1 MLAVLQGIAPTAG
14 SAEPIRLEHGGE
26 AAPDALAERL
36 VELGYLRVDVVEH
49 RGEFAVRGGVLDVF
63 PAEQR
68 RPMRLEF
75 WGDEIDSIRRF
86 VPSTQLSAGAVD
98 VAEIGPARELILDDA
113 LRTRARAAA
122 AEIDD
127 ERIAD
132 LLGRVADGLAPDGLE
147 SAAPF
152 LFDELPGPADA
163 LPDGA
168 WVVLTEARRT
178 GSRARAAHDD
188 AEALAEALRVAG
200 PPHRALAGGRARG
213 PGPGAPVVVHR
224 GRRSGAPIL
233 GGRRRRARR
242 S

>member
-1 MLAVLQGIAPTAG
+1 M
-14 SAEPIRLEHGGE
+14 
-26 AAPDALAERL
+26 
-36 VELGYLRVDVVEH
+36 DVVEH

-113 LRTRARAAA
+113 LRARARAAA

-188 AEALAEALRVAG
+188 AEALAEALRW
-200 PPHRALAGGRARG
+200 
-213 PGPGAPVVVHR
+213 PGPRIVRSLEDALGDRVQVHLSSFTEGDDLELRSWGAVGVES
-224 GRRSGAPIL
+224 RRSSASSS
-233 GGRRRRARR
+233 ADCTR
-242 S
+242 SGTTSW